1 MMPKKLSVNLHIQE
15 AETGT
20 ASLPHAAE
28 RSLTFAV
35 RVSSSQLSGGQNFSI
50 CSSAPQDDNKR
61 QIMDSASVSE
71 NGYLDLLLCDIDPV
85 HLFTFSDPKSSG
97 NEGEFFADPEIDT
110 CNYEQFNNMDFLC
123 TMENDENE
131 DELYLSSSARDAYAR
146 IAELA
151 EYVLKDQHE
160 KQVEDVFAFLSS
172 AENCSDASEPKYKK
186 IVDAPAVSTG
196 NGCFLTMSLN
206 SHSSDCTP
214 LTHQHMPFSATTI
227 NALGNFVI
235 PGSSIPL
242 IPESLPLGMKDNRE
256 NIDFVDPAQQKI
268 NYFLGNGPSNAIK
281 YPALTSS
288 TELMVSPSF
297 QVNLNGLEMYKEV
310 QVPVILSEETSR
322 RPRSVEAFRTSLMD
336 YFRDVCKSVSVE
348 REISLDHMYIDGTL
362 RQSQI
367 ETKPGK
373 NSVRSVER
381 DSITYSQKGKE
392 KAVLERSQIFQIPG
406 GKELETKVIVVLG
419 KAGMGKS
426 ILVQKICQDWSN
438 GEFPQ
443 FEFVFWFDCKQIS
456 LPEKWYSLKDLLL
469 DFFVKP
475 QEGSKEIFEYILQN
489 STKVLLVFD
498 GLEGLHG
505 HENFPHCSA
514 SQPNKDLCRMK
525 ELLSGLIQK
534 KVLNGCTLLLTARTK
549 EKVCQY
555 VSKVDKTIEIV
566 GFSPLQRELYITKY
580 FEGLP
585 SCDNALNLI
594 KEREY
599 LFSHCYSPVMCRFVC
614 FFCEAILEMG
624 DQGLPSTLTTLFL
637 KFVQQKIMP
646 TQTDVTDVT
655 VAQNQENLATL
666 ACIAWYLGEKHQSA
680 MKSDLLP
687 SKKVKEFALK
697 NGFFLPFAFPKH
709 SGTGEEEYGTM
720 FSDFVIQNFLGA
732 LHLILAEG
740 IKDKSLIKYLSFPSK
755 KKKPYNWLHLV
766 PRFLAGLLFL
776 QDDIFCSS
784 NKSVKKSTKKQ
795 KMLLKYIKRLQIN
808 NLCPERLLELLH
820 CIYETQNNYLLQ
832 HVALRLKPDLSFL
845 GIVLTPPDVH
855 VLSSTLKKSRKEFS
869 LDLQNSSIDTHGL
882 KDLVGL
888 KNVTSFRASLSDTIK
903 LWKYL
908 EKTKDYELLRVS
920 TEKFVLDPFKAKTM
934 KDISDL
940 SDLVEMQ
947 EIIINSV
954 QDASGCSNYEIPAV
968 KNLRKLEFALG
979 PACGLQGLLK
989 LVEILAAFPSL
1000 QHLDL
1005 DALSENGI
1013 GDEGAKSLSEVFPTL
1028 TSLETLNLSQN
1039 KITDVG
1045 AEKLATA
1052 LPSLSSL
1059 TTLSLYN
1066 NSICDF
1072 GAENLAKVLP
1082 AMASLRVL
1090 DIQYNKITGVGAQ
1103 QLTDSLRKCPH
1114 IKNLVMWNPTIPYG
1128 VLEHLQQL
1136 DSRISV

>member
-1 MMPKKLSVNLHIQE
+1 M
-15 AETGT
+15 
-20 ASLPHAAE
+20 
-28 RSLTFAV
+28 
-35 RVSSSQLSGGQNFSI
+35 
-50 CSSAPQDDNKR
+50 
-61 QIMDSASVSE
+61 SE
-71 NGYLDLLLCDIDPV
+71 NGYLDLLLCDIDPM
-85 HLFTFSDPKSSG
+85 HLFAFSDPKSSG

-110 CNYEQFNNMDFLC
+110 YNYEQFNNMDFLC
-123 TMENDENE
+123 AVENDENE
-131 DELYLSSSARDAYAR
+131 DELYLSSNAKDAYAR

-151 EYVLKDQHE
+151 EYVLKDPHE
-160 KQVEDVFAFLSS
+160 KQVEDEFAGNLILDEMALENTEKFTDVKMQKCHKRTFSGS

-206 SHSSDCTP
+206 SHSSDCTS
-214 LTHQHMPFSATTI
+214 LTHQHMSFSVPTI
-227 NALGNFVI
+227 NAPGSFVI
-235 PGSSIPL
+235 PGSSLPL
-242 IPESLPLGMKDNRE
+242 IPECLPVGMKDNRE
-256 NIDFVDPAQQKI
+256 NVDFVDPAQQKI
-268 NYFLGNGPSNAIK
+268 NYFLGNGTSNAIR
-281 YPALTSS
+281 YPELTSS

-297 QVNLNGLEMYKEV
+297 QVNLNGLEMFKEV
-310 QVPVILSEETSR
+310 QVPEILSEESSR
-322 RPRSVEAFRTSLMD
+322 RPRSVEAFCTSLMD

-348 REISLDHMYIDGTL
+348 REMSLDHMYIDGTL

-373 NSVRSVER
+373 NSVKSVER
-381 DSITYSQKGKE
+381 DSVTYSQQEKE
-392 KAVLERSQIFQIPG
+392 EAVIERSQIFQMPG

-426 ILVQKICQDWSN
+426 VLVQKICQDWSN

-469 DFFVKP
+469 DFFVRP

-505 HENFPHCSA
+505 HENSPQCSA
-514 SQPNKDLCRMK
+514 SQPNKDLCRVK

-534 KVLNGCTLLLTARTK
+534 KILNGCTLLLTARTK

-566 GFSPLQRELYITKY
+566 GFSPWQRELYISKY

-594 KEREY
+594 KEHEY

-614 FFCEAILEMG
+614 FLCETILEMG

-655 VAQNQENLATL
+655 LAQNQENLATL
-666 ACIAWYLGEKHQSA
+666 ACIAWYLGEKHLSA

-687 SKKVKEFALK
+687 SKEVKEFALK

-709 SGTGEEEYGTM
+709 SDTGEEEYGTM

-732 LHLILAEG
+732 LHLILTEG
-740 IKDKSLIKYLSFPSK
+740 IKNKSLIKYLSFPSK
-755 KKKPYNWLHLV
+755 KKKPYNWLHFV

-776 QDDIFCSS
+776 QDDTYFCSLS
-784 NKSVKKSTKKQ
+784 NKGVKKSTKKQ
-795 KMLLKYIKRLQIN
+795 KMLLKYIKRLQID

-820 CIYETQNNYLLQ
+820 CIYETQNSYLLQ

-855 VLSSTLKKSRKEFS
+855 VLSSTLKRSRKEFS

-888 KNVTSFRASLSDTIK
+888 KNVVSFRASLSDTIR

-908 EKTKDYELLRVS
+908 EQTKDYELLRVS

-934 KDISDL
+934 RDIIDL

-947 EIIINSV
+947 EIIINRV
-954 QDASGCSNYEIPAV
+954 QDDSGCSSYQIPAI
-968 KNLRKLEFALG
+968 KNLRKLEFA
-979 PACGLQGLLK
+979 
-989 LVEILAAFPSL
+989 
-1000 QHLDL
+1000 
-1005 DALSENGI
+1005 
-1013 GDEGAKSLSEVFPTL
+1013 
-1028 TSLETLNLSQN
+1028 
-1039 KITDVG
+1039 
-1045 AEKLATA
+1045 
-1052 LPSLSSL
+1052 
-1059 TTLSLYN
+1059 
-1066 NSICDF
+1066 
-1072 GAENLAKVLP
+1072 
-1082 AMASLRVL
+1082 
-1090 DIQYNKITGVGAQ
+1090 
-1103 QLTDSLRKCPH
+1103 
-1114 IKNLVMWNPTIPYG
+1114 
-1128 VLEHLQQL
+1128 
-1136 DSRISV
+1136 

>member
-160 KQVEDVFAFLSS
+160 KQVEDVFAGSLILDEMVLENTEKFTDVKKQKCHKRTFLSS

-534 KVLNGCTLLLTARTK
+534 K
-549 EKVCQY
+549 
-555 VSKVDKTIEIV
+555 
-566 GFSPLQRELYITKY
+566 
-580 FEGLP
+580 
-585 SCDNALNLI
+585 
-594 KEREY
+594 
-599 LFSHCYSPVMCRFVC
+599 
-614 FFCEAILEMG
+614 
-624 DQGLPSTLTTLFL
+624 
-637 KFVQQKIMP
+637 
-646 TQTDVTDVT
+646 
-655 VAQNQENLATL
+655 
-666 ACIAWYLGEKHQSA
+666 
-680 MKSDLLP
+680 
-687 SKKVKEFALK
+687 
-697 NGFFLPFAFPKH
+697 
-709 SGTGEEEYGTM
+709 
-720 FSDFVIQNFLGA
+720 
-732 LHLILAEG
+732 
-740 IKDKSLIKYLSFPSK
+740 
-755 KKKPYNWLHLV
+755 
-766 PRFLAGLLFL
+766 
-776 QDDIFCSS
+776 
-784 NKSVKKSTKKQ
+784 
-795 KMLLKYIKRLQIN
+795 
-808 NLCPERLLELLH
+808 
-820 CIYETQNNYLLQ
+820 